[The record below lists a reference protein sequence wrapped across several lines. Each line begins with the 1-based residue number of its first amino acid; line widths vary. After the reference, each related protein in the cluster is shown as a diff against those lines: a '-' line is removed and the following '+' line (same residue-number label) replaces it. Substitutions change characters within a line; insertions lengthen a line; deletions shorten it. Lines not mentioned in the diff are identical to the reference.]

1 MFSPMSRRSTPQQTI
16 DRVAFPVHVRVLVPE
31 SGFGVRDTRIG
42 EWLAANLGRGE
53 FARIPHSSILGDSV
67 AFLFRSTT
75 DADAFM
81 QAFPELILADGT
93 MSVTYAS
100 PYHPFGR
107 RELEPVCN
115 LYSQTKAQEA
125 MRQLFA
131 ARPLSDRLGNLP
143 PQPEIYPDQTAPIV
157 RTEGDGLVLQM
168 ARWGLPTPPQYLA
181 GKKTD
186 RGVTNVRNTNSPH
199 WRRWLGPEHRCLV
212 PFDAFAEPDQRQK
225 GNVWFRLEDDRP
237 AFFAGIFVPGWTS
250 VRKLKDGET
259 TDDLFAF
266 LTCAPNGVV
275 APVHP
280 NAMPVILT
288 TEEERETWMA
298 APWDVARALQW
309 PLADNA
315 MVLMEG

>member
-1 MFSPMSRRSTPQQTI
+1 MSRRSTPQQEI
-16 DRVAFPVHVRVLVPE
+16 DRDAFPVHVRALIPE
-31 SGFGVRDTRIG
+31 EGFGVLHDRISD
-42 EWLAANLGRGE
+42 WLARNLGRGE
-53 FARIPHSSILGDSV
+53 FAQIPHSSILGDSF
-67 AFLFRSTT
+67 AFLFRSTR

-81 QAFPELILADGT
+81 RAFPELLLADGT

-107 RELEPVCN
+107 RELEPICN

-131 ARPLSDRLGNLP
+131 PRPMSDRLGNLAP
-143 PQPEIYPDQTAPIV
+143 RPEIYPDQMAPIV
-157 RTEGDGLVLQM
+157 RADGEGLVLQM

-186 RGVTNVRNTNSPH
+186 RGVTNVRNVRSPH
-199 WRRWLGPEHRCLV
+199 WRRWLDPVHRCLV

-225 GNVWFRLEDDRP
+225 GNVWFRVKDDRP

-250 VRKLKDGET
+250 VRRVKDGET

-266 LTCAPNGVV
+266 LTCAPNAVV
-275 APVHP
+275 GEVHP
-280 NAMPVILT
+280 KAMPVILT
-288 TEEERETWMA
+288 EPEEWEIWLTASFDTANE
-298 APWDVARALQW
+298 LQR
-309 PLADNA
+309 PLPEEKLAGIDT
-315 MVLMEG
+315 G